1 MPIGFSAAKLILM
14 RAITN
19 GRKITDQTLGL
30 VCAALVRQRPRARP
44 CGVHHSPVHHLNK
57 KAVPTYRRHGL

>member
-1 MPIGFSAAKLILM
+1 MHIGCSAAKLILM

-30 VCAALVRQRPRARP
+30 VCAALDRQRSRTRHR
-44 CGVHHSPVHHLNK
+44 GVYYSPVHHLNK
-57 KAVPTYRRHGL
+57 KAVPTFRRHGL